1 MYSWQMCPVCGQELT
16 FDKGFPGSY
25 YEPPEEEALYC
36 ENCDWEPEDIV
47 FYMLDDRGNEP

>member
-1 MYSWQMCPVCGQELT
+1 MCPVCGQELT